1 MLVVTDIYAVTTN
14 FPTSEIY
21 TLTAQL
27 RRSAISIQNIAEGF
41 GDKGLKII

>member
-21 TLTAQL
+21 TLTQL
-27 RRSAISIQNIAEGF
+27 RRSAISIQNIAEEF